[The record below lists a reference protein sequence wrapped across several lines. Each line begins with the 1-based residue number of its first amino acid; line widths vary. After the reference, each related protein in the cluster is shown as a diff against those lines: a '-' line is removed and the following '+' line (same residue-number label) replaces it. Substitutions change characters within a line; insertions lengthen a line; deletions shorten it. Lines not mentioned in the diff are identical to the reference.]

1 MWESF
6 LSGSGYKFQCGLYNE
21 SYLYE
26 NISYLDIRS
35 REQMGVS
42 PLTGRKVKTINNSA
56 IRDHLLH
63 YNYLPSFDNFSILA
77 HDNKKLL
84 LEIKETLLLMRDKPS
99 LDRNISSAPL
109 YLFDKV
115 SERFLVHFMVVHLT
129 SLIYFL
135 LTSLSTFNKRF
146 IKLQ

>member
-21 SYLYE
+21 SYLSE

-135 LTSLSTFNKRF
+135 LTSLSTFNNRF

>member
-21 SYLYE
+21 PYLYE

-63 YNYLPSFDNFSILA
+63 YNYLPSFDNFSISA